1 MKKVVKVSIGH
12 FAFTLEE
19 EAFRKVDSYLNDLK
33 NHYSKNV
40 NSAEIIDG
48 IEERMAELILERCP
62 EGKVVSG
69 EVMDSVINT
78 LGRPDDIGDESGEK
92 DYPKNTGYG
101 VKHLYRNP
109 DNKVLGGICSG
120 VAAYLNFDSTLV
132 RLLVVLLFFI
142 SCFAFPIGCG
152 SIIVGYI
159 ILWIVIPKAKTV
171 EQRCEMRGDS
181 PTISNI
187 ERNIEEAASTLGSR
201 IEDIGR
207 ETAGFWNILGRVF
220 SIFFGIV
227 FTLIGIA
234 GIITLVVLF
243 TGVQV
248 VSGNISEF
256 IYMIMDMNGS
266 TLTLFKIVLSLAV
279 LLPFVGLLYGG
290 IQLLFRFRSPS
301 WRPGLIMVIVWILS
315 LCSVA
320 TITTI
325 STSGY
330 WDTQSQSVT
339 KEYVPISDTLYIKYN
354 DLGRWQDGLS
364 RISATPYVYELTYL
378 ENKNSDDMRIV
389 TYPDIRLNLLDEE
402 DAVQVRARATLFTNK
417 MSFDQMKDAMNMS
430 YYSISGDTL
439 YVNPLIYDRYNEVKE
454 VDRTLYLNV
463 PKNIT
468 VIIEE
473 PVHHQFTGRFNFN
486 NIKRLYRW
494 F

>member
-33 NHYSKNV
+33 SHYRENV

-69 EVMDSVINT
+69 EVMECVINI

-92 DYPKNTGYG
+92 DYPKNNRYG
-101 VKHLYRNP
+101 VKRLYRDP
-109 DNKVLGGICSG
+109 DNKVFGGVCSG
-120 VAAYLNFDSTLV
+120 MAAYLNFDSTLV

-142 SCFAFPIGCG
+142 SCFGFPIGCG
-152 SIIVGYI
+152 LVLLGYI
-159 ILWIVIPKAKTV
+159 VLWIVIPRAKTV

-181 PTISNI
+181 PTISDI
-187 ERNIEEAASTLGSR
+187 ERSIEEGASTLGSR
-201 IEDIGR
+201 IEDLGR

-220 SIFFGIV
+220 SIFFGMI
-227 FTLIGIA
+227 FTLIGVA
-234 GIITLVVLF
+234 GIITLVVIF

-248 VSGNISEF
+248 IDGNFGGF
-256 IYMIMDMNGS
+256 IYMIMDMSRS
-266 TLTLFKIVLSLAV
+266 TLILFKVVLSLAI

-290 IQLLFRFRSPS
+290 INLLFRFKSPR
-301 WRPGLIMVIVWILS
+301 WKPGLIIFIVWILA
-315 LCSVA
+315 LCSTA
-320 TITTI
+320 TIVTM
-325 STSGY
+325 SSSGY
-330 WDTQSQSVT
+330 WDTQSQSAT
-339 KEYVPISDTLYIKYN
+339 KSYAPISDTLYIKYN
-354 DLGRWQDGLS
+354 DLGRWKDGPS
-364 RISATPYVYELTYL
+364 RVYATPYAYEITYL
-378 ENKNSDDMRIV
+378 ENKKREDLQIV
-389 TYPDIRLNLLDEE
+389 TYPDIRLNSSSQEDEFE
-402 DAVQVRARATLFTNK
+402 VRARTTLFTNK
-417 MSFDQMKDAMNMS
+417 MSFGQMKDAMDLS

-454 VDRTLYLNV
+454 INRVLYLYL
-463 PKNIT
+463 PKDMT

-473 PVHHQFTGRFNFN
+473 PVYHQFKGSFNFN
-486 NIKRLYRW
+486 NIKRLHRW